1 MAPSNDTPAGDESSE
16 HTEDKAPATVK
27 AGDDFPDTLTVGKG
41 DRVRVVRK
49 PTVLFKQAVNVKA
62 LKEMPPDVK
71 LEHVAYVHALGEG
84 DEPETRADGKPAVY
98 AIAVVDPPT
107 NKQAYLGITALK
119 ELRSRGDPC
128 PEVMELYEECA
139 TTHAAEKKP
148 RKRSADTVAGEALD
162 EGARKLCFGILR
174 NFLEDK
180 DMNIPEHLRQ
190 SGIAAAADLSG
201 GSALSKVH
209 MELANEVVEFALGA
223 ETAPEPV
230 QRALKRLRSSAGI
243 S

>member
-1 MAPSNDTPAGDESSE
+1 MPPSNDTPAGDESSE

-27 AGDDFPDTLTVGKG
+27 VGDDFPDTLAVGKG

-49 PTVLFKQAVNVKA
+49 PALLFKQVVNVKA
-62 LKEMPPDVK
+62 LKDMPPDVK
-71 LEHVAYVHALGEG
+71 LEHVAFVHALGEG
-84 DEPETRADGKPAVY
+84 DEPETRPDGKPAVY
-98 AIAVVDPPT
+98 AIAVVDPPS

-128 PEVMELYEECA
+128 PEVTELYDECVA
-139 TTHAAEKKP
+139 THAAEKKP
-148 RKRSADTVAGEALD
+148 RKRSADAPAGEALD
-162 EGARKLCFGILR
+162 EGARKLCCSILR

-180 DMNIPEHLRQ
+180 TTNRPEHLRA
-190 SGIAAAADLSG
+190 SGILAVSDLSG
-201 GSALSKVH
+201 GALSKVH
-209 MELANEVVEFALGA
+209 LELANEVIEFALGE

-230 QRALKRLRSSAGI
+230 QRALKRLRSSVVI